1 MPKKGERK
9 PESELSQTY
18 ASIRMRK
25 LREKRRLENEQKYLQ
40 ENRVNSK
47 HYNYK
52 WKDIQEA
59 KPDYSSDPSY
69 EELQKKK
76 QEEKEAQQNNSDINS
91 NNDEDNNI
99 DVSVKL
105 PDIDDVLD
113 KDMINEALD
122 EVKKEVEEELE
133 KGKNYEK
140 NKKRRDKMKQMKK
153 GNKIKEA
160 TKGSPAKHDEP
171 LNEDVD

>member
-1 MPKKGERK
+1 MPVKNSKK

-18 ASIRMRK
+18 AAVRMRN
-25 LREKRRLENEQKYLQ
+25 LRAKRRLENEQKYLQ

-76 QEEKEAQQNNSDINS
+76 QEEKEAQQNNSDNNS
-91 NNDEDNNI
+91 NNNDDKSI

-105 PDIDDVLD
+105 PDVDDALD
-113 KDMINEALD
+113 DDMIDEALD
-122 EVKKEVEEELE
+122 EVEKELT
-133 KGKNYEK
+133 KQQRK
-140 NKKRRDKMKQMKK
+140 NKKRREKVKQLKK
-153 GNKIKEA
+153 GNKITE
-160 TKGSPAKHDEP
+160 DETP
-171 LNEDVD
+171 LNEDAD

>member
-9 PESELSQTY
+9 LESELSQSY
-18 ASIRMRK
+18 SARRMRA

-91 NNDEDNNI
+91 NNDDDKSI

-105 PDIDDVLD
+105 PDVDDVLD
-113 KDMINEALD
+113 DDMIDEALD
-122 EVKKEVEEELE
+122 EVEKELT
-133 KGKNYEK
+133 KQQRK
-140 NKKRRDKMKQMKK
+140 NKKRRESCTVLFESQKK
-153 GNKIKEA
+153 NPEI
-160 TKGSPAKHDEP
+160 
-171 LNEDVD
+171 L

>member
-1 MPKKGERK
+1 MPLKGSRK

-105 PDIDDVLD
+105 HDIDDVLD
-113 KDMINEALD
+113 EDMINEALD
-122 EVKKEVEEELE
+122 EVEKELT
-133 KGKNYEK
+133 KGKNYDK
-140 NKKRRDKMKQMKK
+140 NKKKREKIKQLKK
-153 GNKIKEA
+153 GNKITE
-160 TKGSPAKHDEP
+160 DEIP
-171 LNEDVD
+171 INEDVD

>member
-25 LREKRRLENEQKYLQ
+25 LREKRRLENEQKYQQ

-47 HYNYK
+47 HYNHK

-59 KPDYSSDPSY
+59 KPDYSNDPTY
-69 EELQKKK
+69 EELQKRK
-76 QEEKEAQQNNSDINS
+76 QEEQEQPEGETPTDDNNS
-91 NNDEDNNI
+91 NNDDDKSI

-105 PDIDDVLD
+105 PDVDD
-113 KDMINEALD
+113 DMIDEALD
-122 EVKKEVEEELE
+122 EVEKELT
-133 KGKNYEK
+133 KQQRK
-140 NKKRRDKMKQMKK
+140 NKKRREKLKQLKK
-153 GNKIKEA
+153 GNKITAEDN
-160 TKGSPAKHDEP
+160 TP
-171 LNEDVD
+171 LHEDVD